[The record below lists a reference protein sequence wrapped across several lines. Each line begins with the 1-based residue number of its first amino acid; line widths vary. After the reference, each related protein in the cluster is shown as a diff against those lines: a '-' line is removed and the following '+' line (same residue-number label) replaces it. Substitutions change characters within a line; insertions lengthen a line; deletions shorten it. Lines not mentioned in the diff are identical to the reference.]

1 MSYVA
6 SYSASSLGKKDV
18 EAMTGTTLLEFGT
31 NWCGH
36 CKAAQAAIEA
46 TLAEFPHVRHL
57 KIEDGPGRRL
67 GRTYTVKQWPTLIL
81 IHNGQEVGRIVR
93 QQEASAIRD
102 LMASVPAA

>member
-1 MSYVA
+1 MSYSV
-6 SYSASSLGKKDV
+6 SSLSKQEV

-36 CKAAQAAIEA
+36 CKAAQGAIEA
-46 TLAEFPHVRHL
+46 TLAGFPQVRHL

-67 GRTYTVKQWPTLIL
+67 GRNYAVKQWPTLIL

-93 QQEASAIRD
+93 QQEAFAIRD
-102 LMASVPAA
+102 LMARASAA